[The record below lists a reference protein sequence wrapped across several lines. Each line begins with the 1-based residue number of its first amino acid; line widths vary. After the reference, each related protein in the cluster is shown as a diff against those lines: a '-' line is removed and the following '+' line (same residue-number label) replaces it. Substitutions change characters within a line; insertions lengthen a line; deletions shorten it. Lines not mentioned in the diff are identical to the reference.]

1 MTFKLNSDVLN
12 TDLKYIHSKNNKKLF
27 FKNKTILITG
37 YLGFI
42 GFELTSYFLKYQN
55 NLKIKKLIL
64 IDIKKSKKFKKNKK
78 IKLINKDISKLDLEK
93 TLKKYNIDVI
103 IHAASIAS
111 PTFYRI
117 NPIQTYESNIFGL
130 DRILKYSKNNKVKR
144 ILYFSS
150 SEIYGNPDKKNIPTK
165 ESYNGNVSP
174 IGPRSCYDEAK
185 RMCET
190 MCFVYNKKYKLPIRI
205 VRPFNNYGPGLIIND
220 KRLPSD
226 LAKCILNKKDIIL
239 YSNGKP
245 TRSFCYISDAVIGY
259 LKVLTHK
266 NFGIFNIGNDSEEI
280 TVKKFALLFKNAG
293 KKINGYNNKI
303 RFLKSN
309 DADYLKDNPDRRSPN
324 IQLAKKK
331 LRFYPKISTKNGVL
345 KYLEYLNEKN

>member
-1 MTFKLNSDVLN
+1 M
-12 TDLKYIHSKNNKKLF
+12 
-27 FKNKTILITG
+27 
-37 YLGFI
+37 
-42 GFELTSYFLKYQN
+42 
-55 NLKIKKLIL
+55 
-64 IDIKKSKKFKKNKK
+64 
-78 IKLINKDISKLDLEK
+78 
-93 TLKKYNIDVI
+93 
-103 IHAASIAS
+103 
-111 PTFYRI
+111 
-117 NPIQTYESNIFGL
+117 
-130 DRILKYSKNNKVKR
+130 KYSKNNKVKR

-185 RMCET
+185 RMCQT

-205 VRPFNNYGPGLIIND
+205 VRPFNNYGPGLTIND

-226 LAKCILNKKDIIL
+226 LARCILNKKDIIL

-309 DADYLKDNPDRRSPN
+309 DVDYLKDNPDRRSPN

-331 LRFYPKISTKNGVL
+331 LRFYPKISTKKWSIKIFGVF
-345 KYLEYLNEKN
+345 E